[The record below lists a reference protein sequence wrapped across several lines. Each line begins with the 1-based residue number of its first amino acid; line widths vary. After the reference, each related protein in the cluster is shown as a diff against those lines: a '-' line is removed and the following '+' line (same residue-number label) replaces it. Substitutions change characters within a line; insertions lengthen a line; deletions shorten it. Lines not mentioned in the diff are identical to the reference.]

1 MFGNNY
7 DKDNGVSIWGHVL
20 DGAAT
25 GAIAGMGVLSLPGAI
40 GGGLMGLAN
49 GLWAD
54 HQDSVAQEQWMKDI
68 DKLAPGSK
76 EARGLESS
84 VEHNADALLDE
95 YLEGGGDPA
104 KVDSGAMADQ
114 AIARS
119 YHQQQAD
126 KMNRD
131 GGGSWWDAIF

>member
-7 DKDNGVSIWGHVL
+7 DKDNGVDIWGHVL
-20 DGAAT
+20 DGAGT
-25 GAIAGMGVLSLPGAI
+25 GAIAGMGILSIPGAI

-54 HQDSVAQEQWMKDI
+54 HQDSVAQDQWMKDI

-95 YLEGGGDPA
+95 YLKGGGDPA
-104 KVDSGAMADQ
+104 KVSSEAMADQ

-119 YHQQQAD
+119 YHQQQAE
-126 KMNRD
+126 KMDRK
-131 GGGSWWDAIF
+131 GGGSWIDALF